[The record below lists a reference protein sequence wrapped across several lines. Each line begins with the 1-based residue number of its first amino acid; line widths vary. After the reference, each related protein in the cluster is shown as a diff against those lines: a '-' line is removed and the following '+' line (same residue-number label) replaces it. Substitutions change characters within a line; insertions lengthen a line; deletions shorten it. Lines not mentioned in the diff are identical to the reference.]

1 MRRACRM
8 LLVMGM
14 LLLVTASPAWAAADA
29 ADKAPKGPHIF
40 TPVRID
46 LGIWTLVV
54 FLILFFILKKFAWKP
69 ILEGLH
75 KREDA
80 IKSAVEEAK
89 LARAETQRVQ
99 AEFQRKMDEAFA
111 KIPAMMDEARRD
123 AQALSEEMRSRAQ
136 TEIQADRERLRREI
150 DLAKDQAMQQLFAQ
164 AATLA
169 TTISAKALKRNVTE
183 EDHQRLVDEALKEMR
198 NGAKG

>member
-1 MRRACRM
+1 MRRGW
-8 LLVMGM
+8 LM
-14 LLLVTASPAWAAADA
+14 LLLVLTLLLTVAGPVWADA
-29 ADKAPKGPHIF
+29 DPAGKPPKGPHIF

-54 FLILFFILKKFAWKP
+54 FLLLFFILKKFAWKP

-80 IKSAVEEAK
+80 IKSAIEEAK

-111 KIPAMMDEARRD
+111 KIPTMMDEARRD
-123 AQALSEEMRSRAQ
+123 AQAMAEEMRARAQ
-136 TEIQADRERLRREI
+136 AENQADRERLRREI
-150 DLAKDQAMQQLFAQ
+150 DLAKDQALQQIFAQ

-169 TTISAKALKRNVTE
+169 TTIAAKALKRSVTE

-198 NGAKG
+198 NGARG